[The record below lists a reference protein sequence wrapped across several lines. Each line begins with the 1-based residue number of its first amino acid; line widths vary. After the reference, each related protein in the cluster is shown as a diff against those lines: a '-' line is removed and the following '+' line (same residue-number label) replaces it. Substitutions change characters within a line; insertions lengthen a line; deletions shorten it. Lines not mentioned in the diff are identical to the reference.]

1 MTAGLIV
8 CAAALAVATAAG
20 LTWRQRNGRM
30 RPVPGGRPIA
40 GQAAAGEGSVGE
52 AADGNAATGGATA
65 EQAATGQ
72 AAPEQAATGQETA
85 GQETAGQETVG
96 QAVAGRPAAGSAAAG
111 RAAAGRAARR
121 QPRSRVTSTGPDITD
136 AELGGP
142 LGSRAT
148 LLQFSS
154 AFCAPCRA
162 TRKVLAEVAG
172 MTDGVAHL
180 EIDAE
185 SHLDLV
191 RRLDV
196 RRTPTVFVLGPD
208 GRIAHRACGQPRK
221 ADVIA
226 ALGEVT

>member
-1 MTAGLIV
+1 MAAGLIATV
-8 CAAALAVATAAG
+8 AALAVATAVG
-20 LTWRQRNGRM
+20 FTWRQRNGRM
-30 RPVPGGRPIA
+30 RPV
-40 GQAAAGEGSVGE
+40 
-52 AADGNAATGGATA
+52 
-65 EQAATGQ
+65 
-72 AAPEQAATGQETA
+72 
-85 GQETAGQETVG
+85 
-96 QAVAGRPAAGSAAAG
+96 AAG
-111 RAAAGRAARR
+111 RASANRASVGRTAPGQVPSDRAAARTD
-121 QPRSRVTSTGPDITD
+121 PAGTDPAGTD
-136 AELGGP
+136 AASIELAGAELDGLDLRGTDLGGP

-162 TRKVLAEVAG
+162 TRRVLAEVAG

-191 RRLDV
+191 RRLNV

-208 GRIAHRACGQPRK
+208 GRIARRASGQPRK